1 MSYLC
6 KNDIIKKM
14 LEVMKLMSAEKYLET
29 LKKTRLIDDTFS
41 EGATSNGRIE
51 NTRGKA
57 KRICGVNLRSTLVLH
72 F

>member
-1 MSYLC
+1 
-6 KNDIIKKM
+6 
-14 LEVMKLMSAEKYLET
+14 MKLMSAEKYLET